1 MNKPDVNGNNW
12 KVALLI
18 LLLVVVSQAQTAQ
31 PSQIDTEKSVMKVH
45 VFKTGIF
52 SAFGHEHEI
61 SAPIESGSFS
71 EDPPTV
77 ELKVSAKKM
86 KVEDK
91 GVSDSDRAEIQQTML
106 GPKVLDSEQ
115 FPEIRFHSAKVT
127 KLGENRW
134 QVEGELSL
142 RGQTRPVTLMVSK
155 EGAAYKGSTQL
166 KQKDFGITP
175 VSEGGGSVKTK
186 NELRIDYEIYVKSQP

>member
-1 MNKPDVNGNNW
+1 MKEPGVHGNW
-12 KVALLI
+12 KVSLLI
-18 LLLVVVSQAQTAQ
+18 LFLAIVSRAESAR
-31 PSQIDTEKSVMKVH
+31 PAQIDTEKSLMKVH

-61 SAPIESGSFS
+61 SAPIEAGSFS

-91 GVSDSDRAEIQQTML
+91 DVSESDRAEIQQTML

-115 FPEIRFHSAKVT
+115 FPDIRFHSAKVT
-127 KLGENRW
+127 KLGENKW

-155 EGAAYKGSTQL
+155 EGGAYKGTTQL

-175 VSEGGGSVKTK
+175 VTAGGGSVKTK